1 MKSFTRK
8 ALASQPQSDRS
19 PSAVGAFLAGL
30 PERRGRVVTASS
42 VIDNHLGKHPAI
54 VRRLQQERLGRA
66 WRAA

>member
-1 MKSFTRK
+1 MSFTRK
-8 ALASQPQSDRS
+8 ALASQVQSDR
-19 PSAVGAFLAGL
+19 PQSAISAFLAGL

-42 VIDNHLGKHPAI
+42 AIDNHLEKHPAI